1 MLHLVFDQ
9 VSADLRRCLLASR
22 GASLS
27 RFRHRAW
34 ISLYEGVFSACLFS
48 EMFKRGFSRMI
59 KGSRGSFAKCYRA
72 RVVAASHVPWPG
84 RRWACGKLLRKRG
97 RSLSVALRCGFD
109 CVASFLQIG
118 QQRYMAQ
125 PCQPG
130 LHALRTRH
138 KQVRLCKAATQAPE
152 STRHMPQHSLSSPH
166 LETPWA
172 RPMASPR
179 CRVSKNFLG

>member
-1 MLHLVFDQ
+1 MRVFFQ
-9 VSADLRRCLLASR
+9 RVCFRRCS
-22 GASLS
+22 
-27 RFRHRAW
+27 
-34 ISLYEGVFSACLFS
+34 S
-48 EMFKRGFSRMI
+48 EGFSLMI
-59 KGSRGSFAKCYRA
+59 KASHGSFAKCCRA

-97 RSLSVALRCGFD
+97 RSLSVALPCGFD

-118 QQRYMAQ
+118 QQRYTAQ

-172 RPMASPR
+172 RPMISPR